1 MKSKSLLIFLSFFTK
16 TLVGQD
22 SLKIE
27 TVQDSAFT
35 APQYSSVY
43 DDVFMNK
50 KETKWL
56 FKFDWMGLATSPQ
69 VLNFE
74 HKLSQNLSVNYSLG
88 VVRSNSSA
96 GDYSYNAVLEKRYY
110 SDIKYVIGVQPRWY
124 FKDKN
129 SKSVSNLNG
138 NYVGLNA
145 LYSLDNASESRINWG
160 LIASYGIQRRVFNL
174 WYIDWQFGLGMDKF
188 QFIEYSGR
196 RNDDTHY
203 WLHNKFTLGLAF
215 GGGKKS
221 ATNRCDLFSCFEEEK
236 SLWKLDIRSIF
247 QNYPGGGFGIA
258 ANPEYERKIGK
269 SSFSINTGLGLS
281 YFNSYFASGYNA
293 NLTVEP
299 RYYYNMKKRV
309 ATGKSANNLSGNYF
323 SLNTNSSYSNEL
335 YAVPILGISDSTSYF
350 SSTRVRAS
358 VYTIEPRWGIQRRL
372 FKNGFLDLSF
382 APFHLQK
389 SFFNVEE
396 IKVNGTIKKLDFDSP
411 KDVFKLFKINDNI
424 PFPKVYFK
432 IGFAF

>member
-160 LIASYGIQRRVFNL
+160 LIASYGI
-174 WYIDWQFGLGMDKF
+174 
-188 QFIEYSGR
+188 
-196 RNDDTHY
+196 H
-203 WLHNKFTLGLAF
+203 
-215 GGGKKS
+215 
-221 ATNRCDLFSCFEEEK
+221 
-236 SLWKLDIRSIF
+236 
-247 QNYPGGGFGIA
+247 
-258 ANPEYERKIGK
+258 
-269 SSFSINTGLGLS
+269 
-281 YFNSYFASGYNA
+281 
-293 NLTVEP
+293 
-299 RYYYNMKKRV
+299 
-309 ATGKSANNLSGNYF
+309 
-323 SLNTNSSYSNEL
+323 
-335 YAVPILGISDSTSYF
+335 
-350 SSTRVRAS
+350 
-358 VYTIEPRWGIQRRL
+358 
-372 FKNGFLDLSF
+372 
-382 APFHLQK
+382 
-389 SFFNVEE
+389 
-396 IKVNGTIKKLDFDSP
+396 
-411 KDVFKLFKINDNI
+411 
-424 PFPKVYFK
+424 
-432 IGFAF
+432 